1 MTAAFPLDEI
11 DLLGADRFS
20 ALGDAPVLIV
30 DAASWH
36 SPLPDTHAVCVGIDR
51 EGVLP
56 QVDPEQFDVLL
67 TAAPD
72 APEPWVSVAPARL
85 AVHAEDLAQA
95 VRDWPMAATIMCR
108 VLRLS
113 DGLTFGRALEV
124 ESFAYSS
131 LLGGSEFDRW
141 RKSSAP
147 QPIPAEEGPLV
158 LVDRDADVVTL
169 TLNHPSALNA
179 MTAAMRD
186 ALYTAVAN
194 TLDDPTAPHVVLQ
207 GAGKCFSTGGALGEF
222 GTAIDL
228 AQAHVV
234 RTVRSCAALLN
245 RLGPRATVRL
255 HGACVGSGL
264 EVPTAAAHRIAAQGA
279 WFQLPEL
286 RMGLIPGAGGTAS
299 VARAIGRH
307 RTAWMLLSGKRI
319 DVHLALTWGLIH
331 EIVG

>member
-1 MTAAFPLDEI
+1 MSGTFPLDEI
-11 DLLGADRFS
+11 DFLGADRFS
-20 ALGDAPVLIV
+20 ALGDVPVLIV
-30 DAASWH
+30 DATTWQPPVANI
-36 SPLPDTHAVCVGIDR
+36 HAVCIGIDS
-51 EGVLP
+51 EGALP
-56 QVDPEQFDVLL
+56 EIDSGHFDLLL
-67 TAAPD
+67 TTAPD
-72 APEPWVSVAPARL
+72 APKPWVSVLPGRL
-85 AVHAEDLAQA
+85 AAHAEDLAQT
-95 VRDWPMAATIMCR
+95 VRDRPMAATIMCR

-113 DGLTFGRALEV
+113 EGLAFGPALEI

-141 RKSSAP
+141 RLSCAM
-147 QPIPAEEGPLV
+147 QPIPAGEGPMV
-158 LVDRDADVVTL
+158 LAERDADVVTL
-169 TLNHPSALNA
+169 TLNHPNAQNA

-186 ALYTAVAN
+186 ALYSALAN
-194 TLDDPTAPHVVLQ
+194 VLDDPTVPNMVLQ

-222 GTAIDL
+222 GTATDL

-234 RTVRSCAALLN
+234 RTVRSCAALLD

-264 EVPTAAAHRIAAQGA
+264 EVPAAAARRIAAQDA

-319 DVHLALTWGLIH
+319 DARLALTWGLVH
-331 EIVG
+331 GIVG